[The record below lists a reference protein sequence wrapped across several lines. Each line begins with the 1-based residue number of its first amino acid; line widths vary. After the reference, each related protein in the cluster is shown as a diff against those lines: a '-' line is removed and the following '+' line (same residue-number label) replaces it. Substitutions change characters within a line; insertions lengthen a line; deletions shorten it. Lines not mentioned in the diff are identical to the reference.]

1 VQARFNDGLTTAAH
15 TVEIVLTANAIQ
27 FRHTGEDHDWPL
39 ATLEIEP
46 LGTTVRLGQPGGM
59 ARLVLSADVWRD
71 IRSARPE
78 LERTR
83 RRRSWTLVGG
93 LAAVAA
99 LAAAVIF
106 VGVPLAAGPLA
117 QATPP
122 ELETQIGRN
131 FEAQIGLALPAC
143 TGTPGQAALNQ
154 FGQGL
159 QQDPHALFPLRVRAV
174 DAPMVNALALPGGA
188 ILVTDD
194 LIAMAK
200 TPDELASVIA
210 HEAAHVELRHVMQ
223 GVWRSFGF
231 GVVLDAL
238 VGGGTGAG
246 QQAVL
251 LFGSFTSLR
260 YTRQAEAEADAR
272 GQALLQARGY
282 SSQGMAPFFERLAA
296 KHEGADAKMVKE
308 LISSHP
314 DTLRRA
320 KESRL
325 RARPGMPAFSAAEW
339 AAIKAVCKTP
349 PKKSLLS
356 RFRR

>member
-1 VQARFNDGLTTAAH
+1 MQARFNDGRTAAAH
-15 TVEIVLTANAIQ
+15 TVEIALVANAIH
-27 FRHTGEDHDWPL
+27 FRNAGEAYDWPL

-46 LGTTVRLGQPGGM
+46 LGPVVRLGQPGGP
-59 ARLVLSADVWRD
+59 ARLVVAAEVWRD
-71 IRSARPE
+71 IHSARPQ
-78 LERTR
+78 LAHIH
-83 RRRSWTLVGG
+83 RRRSWALVGG
-93 LAAVAA
+93 LTAVAA

-106 VGVPLAAGPLA
+106 VGVPLAARPLA

-122 ELETQIGRN
+122 ELEAQIGKN

-143 TGTPGQAALNQ
+143 TGKAGQAALNR
-154 FGQGL
+154 FGQAL
-159 QQDPHALFPLRVRAV
+159 QQDPHAIFPLRVRAV
-174 DAPMVNALALPGGA
+174 DAPMVNAFALPGGA
-188 ILVTDD
+188 ILVTGD

-260 YTRQAEAEADAR
+260 YTRQAEAEADVR

-282 SSQGMAPFFERLAA
+282 SSEGMAPFFERLAA
-296 KHEGADAKMVKE
+296 KHEGADAKVVKE

-320 KESRL
+320 RASRL
-325 RARPGMPAFSAAEW
+325 RARPGMPAFGAADW
-339 AAIKAVCKTP
+339 AAIKAACKVP
-349 PKKSLLS
+349 PK
-356 RFRR
+356 RRLPFHFGR